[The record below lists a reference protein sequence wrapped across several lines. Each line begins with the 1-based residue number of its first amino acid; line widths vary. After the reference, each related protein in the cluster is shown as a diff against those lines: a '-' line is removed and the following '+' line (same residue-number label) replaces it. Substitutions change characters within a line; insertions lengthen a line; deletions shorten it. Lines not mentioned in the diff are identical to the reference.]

1 MFGILKCFVQMWYFW
16 LHFSDQFSILA
27 SPVITAISVWCL
39 WGKYDLMLLCTFS
52 FSLAQVIRK
61 KKKDRKQANVEG
73 QERKMEMISI
83 HSDSTPDSWWC
94 GGLDLVFGSIL
105 WWVTLFQEF
114 EPFQKKKMSPSL
126 LSYPNDLSVWFYS
139 SQFFLFHRRLA
150 GFLNQPPHLPAGLS
164 LSQILFSPKVDG
176 FPHPSR
182 FREVKAPIYPQNIQG
197 GVGSPH
203 PSGPLTPTFPL
214 ESGLRIQLSS
224 EATC

>member
-114 EPFQKKKMSPSL
+114 EPFQKKKNEPLPS
-126 LSYPNDLSVWFYS
+126 FI
-139 SQFFLFHRRLA
+139 SQWPF
-150 GFLNQPPHLPAGLS
+150 S
-164 LSQILFSPKVDG
+164 MILFLTIFSLPPQAGWLLKSASP
-176 FPHPSR
+176 
-182 FREVKAPIYPQNIQG
+182 
-197 GVGSPH
+197 
-203 PSGPLTPTFPL
+203 PT
-214 ESGLRIQLSS
+214 SW
-224 EATC
+224 A